1 MCNSLEFISLILY
14 EKIWVDF
21 LSKVSQEVLA
31 SDRVSNK
38 SILFITN
45 TTLNLC
51 ASMVSQAVSTDKLSV
66 TGLK

>member
-1 MCNSLEFISLILY
+1 MCNFLEFISLILY